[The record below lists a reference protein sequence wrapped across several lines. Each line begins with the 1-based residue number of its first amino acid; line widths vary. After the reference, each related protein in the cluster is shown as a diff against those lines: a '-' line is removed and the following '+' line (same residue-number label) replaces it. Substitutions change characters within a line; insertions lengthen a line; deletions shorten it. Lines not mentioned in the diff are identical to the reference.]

1 MPIGHHKENGVL
13 IMQPTGRIN
22 SSDAPA
28 FRHEIDAAIDANDM
42 AVVMDMEA
50 LDYIS
55 SGGLR
60 VLLEFAQALGER
72 DARFA
77 LCSLSSSV
85 QDVFR
90 ISGFDRMLTIRDAR
104 DEALIAVTR

>member
-1 MPIGHHKENGVL
+1 MPVGHHRDNGVL

-22 SSDAPA
+22 SADAQV
-28 FRHEIDAAIDANDM
+28 FRHEINAAIDANDV

-72 DARFA
+72 DVRFV
-77 LCSLSSSV
+77 LCSLSNSV

-90 ISGFDRMLTIRDAR
+90 ISGFDRVVTIRGAR
-104 DEALIAVTR
+104 DEAIVAVAR